1 MNTYSEEP
9 TDQFEGAENS
19 STDQV
24 QPMMSRQTQLS
35 SSSVTSLKSDKVF
48 QTNETPKT
56 SQFRKNR
63 YWKKKSI
70 SKLRLA
76 LNNLYWFHF
85 GLTLLFDLT
94 SKVCKQVIAFPS
106 FQLIIN
112 LFQPNACQTASTSH
126 AHLHFCSSGDRG
138 DLHSSVSHPA
148 HTWSSYQSHC

>member
-63 YWKKKSI
+63 Y
-70 SKLRLA
+70 
-76 LNNLYWFHF
+76 
-85 GLTLLFDLT
+85 
-94 SKVCKQVIAFPS
+94 
-106 FQLIIN
+106 
-112 LFQPNACQTASTSH
+112 
-126 AHLHFCSSGDRG
+126 
-138 DLHSSVSHPA
+138 
-148 HTWSSYQSHC
+148 